1 MNWNDLSPEAKI
13 YIELSPVEF
22 AKTSMAASISLLE
35 NANSTKEYERIIS
48 NCVNLLTL
56 CGKSISYHPN
66 FTLVK

>member
-35 NANSTKEYERIIS
+35 KPIARKSMS
-48 NCVNLLTL
+48 VLSLTVL
-56 CGKSISYHPN
+56 TC
-66 FTLVK
+66 